1 MISTWI
7 TESIKRNDL
16 HMTFGIVCRF
26 VIAVQLSEIR
36 IKTTNKYAK
45 IRISKLYVNSVSLR
59 DPLRTHS
66 MKHYLDA

>member
-45 IRISKLYVNSVSLR
+45 IRISK
-59 DPLRTHS
+59 
-66 MKHYLDA
+66 

>member
-1 MISTWI
+1 
-7 TESIKRNDL
+7 
-16 HMTFGIVCRF
+16 MTFGIVCRF

-45 IRISKLYVNSVSLR
+45 IRISKRYGNSVSLR